1 MTTAGILLYIVTW
14 IFGERTRPTRADLRQ
29 SFFLAVF
36 LVLISSGLLTK
47 GQETVPSGI
56 SAMITGSVPIWMV
69 LGGWLVLKEQRPSP
83 LQFCGLAGGTAG
95 LLILSLAHGF
105 SGQTS
110 LFGIGLLFLSAL
122 GWVAG
127 SFYSKKHAGETKL
140 SVMRV
145 SAMMMFI
152 GGLQALL
159 MGKILGEH
167 VVFADVTTTSW
178 VAMVALVLLGAIVAY
193 TCYFWLLLHTR
204 TAVAISYEYV
214 NPVIGVFLGW
224 LMAGEPVTGT
234 VVLACVMV
242 VGSVFFIISD
252 RHT

>member
-14 IFGERTRPTRADLRQ
+14 LGGERTRPTREDWRQ

-36 LVLISSGLLTK
+36 LVLISSGLLSK

-56 SAMITGSVPIWMV
+56 AAMISGSVPLWMV
-69 LGGWLVLKEQRPSP
+69 LGGWLFLKEARPSR

-95 LLILSLAHGF
+95 LILLSIEQGL

-110 LFGIGLLFLSAL
+110 FFGILLLVLSAF

-145 SAMMMFI
+145 SSMLMTI

-159 MGKILGEH
+159 AGKLMGEQL
-167 VVFADVTTTSW
+167 VFANVTATSW
-178 VAMVALVLLGAIVAY
+178 IAMVALVLLGAIVAY
-193 TCYFWLLLHTR
+193 TCYFWLLLNTR

-214 NPVIGVFLGW
+214 NPVIGVLLGW
-224 LMAGEPVTGT
+224 LMAGEQIT
-234 VVLACVMV
+234 VMMVLACIMV